1 MGLFGLINYEN
12 YLLNSLVTSSYAKNA
27 LMIVITYV
35 ITGLVR
41 FHLSAFLCMIFASGT
56 WFDLVTPIIITVL
69 LSLAS
74 DNMYR
79 YVKTHKK
86 SYERLVDYIITSYSI
101 DNFIRWKR
109 TTSIV
114 IGIYVTLALYLVEIN
129 NYTILLAVGQTTVSF
144 VICDLLEN
152 NIPQSFIWRVLRRWK
167 KEPTFEEFGMVDGFY
182 FPPRLIQLASFQE
195 MERTLQNNELTK
207 NITTQEKQ
215 ILRQQKH
222 TKQLKSTKPVKSL
235 IKSHQSQQPQQRQQP
250 HQSQQ
255 PQQSKIITDRVLKVV
270 PLIPEYILEKP
281 LTPPSINIIAPAISL
296 KDNNVVPLIS
306 LKDNEIIEQIADKAL
321 TPPMIRR

>member
-12 YLLNSLVTSSYAKNA
+12 YLLNSLVTSSYAKNG
-27 LMIVITYV
+27 LMILITYV
-35 ITGLVR
+35 ITGVVR
-41 FHLSAFLCMIFASGT
+41 FHLSTFLCMIFASGT
-56 WFDLVTPIIITVL
+56 WFDLVMPVLITVL

-86 SYERLVDYIITSYSI
+86 SYERLVDYIITNYSMS
-101 DNFIRWKR
+101 NFIRWKR
-109 TTSIV
+109 TVSIV

-129 NYTILLAVGQTTVSF
+129 NYYILLTVVQTTVSF

-195 MERTLQNNELTK
+195 MERTLQNNKLEK
-207 NITTQEKQ
+207 SAATQEKQ
-215 ILRQQKH
+215 ILRQSSKNGG
-222 TKQLKSTKPVKSL
+222 KQLKPAKTTKSL
-235 IKSHQSQQPQQRQQP
+235 PKTVIKQRITTATV
-250 HQSQQ
+250 
-255 PQQSKIITDRVLKVV
+255 SKIIH
-270 PLIPEYILEKP
+270 LIPEQILEKP
-281 LTPPSINIIAPAISL
+281 LTPPLINTVQLTSL
-296 KDNNVVPLIS
+296 KNDEL
-306 LKDNEIIEQIADKAL
+306 IEQIIDKPL
-321 TPPMIRR
+321 TPPMIRHR